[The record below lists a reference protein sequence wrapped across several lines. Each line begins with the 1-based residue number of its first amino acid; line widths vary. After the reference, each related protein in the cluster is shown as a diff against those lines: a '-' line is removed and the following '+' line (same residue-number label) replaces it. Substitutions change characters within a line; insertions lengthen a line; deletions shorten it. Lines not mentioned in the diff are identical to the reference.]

1 MKLLKGLLMSILAAA
16 AAPAAASYADD
27 RAEIENLAAIYLQAM
42 DARDMDA
49 YVNTFTEDGVLDWV
63 NGVEYGRAEIRD
75 AIGNWGNPP
84 NIAADATSRPRQR
97 HNILNH
103 VIFVDGDTAT
113 ERAYWV
119 AFTNQTPQRDVQV
132 LYFGHYES
140 ELRRVDGRWLY
151 SRRKIY
157 NESLQNREAFYPALG
172 ERDPRAGAAQ

>member
-1 MKLLKGLLMSILAAA
+1 MKKAITTLLAGALLH
-16 AAPAAASYADD
+16 AAPAHAGYADD

-42 DARDMDA
+42 DARDVDT

-63 NGVEYGRAEIRD
+63 NGVEHGRAEIRD
-75 AIGNWGNPP
+75 AIANWGTPP
-84 NIAADATSRPRQR
+84 NVPAGATSRQRQR

-157 NESLQNREAFYPALG
+157 NESLHNREAFYPSLG
-172 ERDPRAGAAQ
+172 ERDPRPAAAQ

>member
-1 MKLLKGLLMSILAAA
+1 MRKTTGLLLALLVGFAT
-16 AAPAAASYADD
+16 PAEASYADD

-49 YVNTFTEDGVLDWV
+49 YVATFTEDGVLDWV
-63 NGVEYGRAEIRD
+63 NGVEHGRAEIRE
-75 AIGNWGNPP
+75 AIGSWGTPP
-84 NIAADATSRPRQR
+84 NVAANATSRPRQR

-140 ELRRVDGRWLY
+140 ELRRVDGHWLY
-151 SRRKIY
+151 SHRKIY

-172 ERDPRAGAAQ
+172 EHDPRPGAAE